1 MSNYKVAGRALRYNG
16 KRYEKGDSVTMPAS
30 EGDVFADRGRLKKTA
45 AKAPAKA
52 ATTSSGASSADKAS
66 S

>member
-45 AKAPAKA
+45 AKA

>member
-30 EGDVFADRGRLKKTA
+30 EGDVLADRGRLKKSA
-45 AKAPAKA
+45 AKAPASSA
-52 ATTSSGASSADKAS
+52 ASSASSADKAAS
-66 S
+66 